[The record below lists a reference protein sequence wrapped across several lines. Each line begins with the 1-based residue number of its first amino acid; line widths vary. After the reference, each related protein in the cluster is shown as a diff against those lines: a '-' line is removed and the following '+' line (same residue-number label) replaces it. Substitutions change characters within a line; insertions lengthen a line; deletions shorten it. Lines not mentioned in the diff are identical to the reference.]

1 MSESVTYTRQK
12 TSISVPE
19 RNRILGLSKV
29 EGYWLVK
36 KKYFKTITAAGQ
48 LRVMLDSFEDW
59 YAGQFHY
66 RKVHGEAP
74 GSKWTENT
82 MSISE
87 TARLLGISNATLY
100 DLMKKRPFR
109 IYKIDSKTRIDR
121 VDFDRWYHSQNF
133 YRTVEDQQ
141 KDHEKYHDTLTM
153 PEIARILGIH
163 RNTVYTM
170 VKAGKFTTI
179 DTGRKNELQKPVL
192 KNGISPKATIR
203 KLEVMS
209 VASIVK

>member
-1 MSESVTYTRQK
+1 MSEAVTHTRQK

-19 RNRILGLSKV
+19 LNRILGLSKV

-87 TARLLGISNATLY
+87 AARLLGISNATLY

-109 IYKIDSKTRIDR
+109 IYKIDNKTRIDR
-121 VDFDRWYHSQNF
+121 VDFYRWYHSQNF

-170 VKAGKFTTI
+170 VKAGKFITI
-179 DTGRKNELQKPVL
+179 DTGRKKRV
-192 KNGISPKATIR
+192 PKASFEKWYQSQSHYKKIGGDER
-203 KLEVMS
+203 G
-209 VASIVK
+209 INR